1 MRIKDL
7 AQKLDGKG
15 KELEEL
21 KASIP
26 KRESDFKA
34 KIERLKKEIDTK
46 NNEITDWM
54 ANSQENQRKF
64 TNANNL
70 LKIENE
76 QLRVS
81 LSTSQMNS
89 ANLSIEIKS
98 LLDKI
103 SELENESGNK

>member
-7 AQKLDGKG
+7 AQKLDGKC

-26 KRESDFKA
+26 KRENDFKA
-34 KIERLKKEIDTK
+34 EIEKLKKELELKSD
-46 NNEITDWM
+46 EITFVQ
-54 ANSQENQRKF
+54 NVQIEEQRKF

-81 LSTSQMNS
+81 LSTS
-89 ANLSIEIKS
+89 
-98 LLDKI
+98 
-103 SELENESGNK
+103 

>member
-34 KIERLKKEIDTK
+34 EIERLKKEIDTK

-103 SELENESGNK
+103 SELENDSGNK

>member
-34 KIERLKKEIDTK
+34 EIERLKKEIDTK

-54 ANSQENQRKF
+54 ANSQENKRKF

>member
-34 KIERLKKEIDTK
+34 EIERLKKEIDTK